1 MIYAPIMIPTLCR
14 YEHFRKLIESLQKCP
29 EAKETDLYIGLDY
42 PAKESHWDGYRK
54 IAAYVDT
61 INGFKNV
68 IIFKHDH
75 NLGADENI
83 TALREVVLKKYDCWI
98 FSEDD
103 NVVSPNFLAFIDKGL
118 EKFKDDSNVF
128 AICGYRHFYNVKFAD
143 NNFFRQNVDFSAWGY
158 GVWKD
163 KYDKFRHLWNKN
175 YLKSKAKN
183 LRCLYRAWRNGWE
196 KINNLIRYA
205 YGKKEV
211 SLHDKSI
218 SLLMAL
224 ENMDVVMPKISMIRN
239 EGWDNSGLHCMS
251 GGNLAERHTKQK
263 IDDNNTF
270 VYQGT
275 GLEFY
280 KQNRK
285 AFVKENYAFLSWI
298 GFVKQIIKSTFTRTC
313 I

>member
-1 MIYAPIMIPTLCR
+1 MIYAPIIIPTLCR

-54 IAAYVDT
+54 ITAYVDT

-68 IIFKHDH
+68 IIFKRDH
-75 NLGADENI
+75 NFGAGENI
-83 TALREVVLKKYDCWI
+83 TALREVVFKKYEHCI

-118 EKFKDDSNVF
+118 EKFKDDSTVF

-163 KYDKFRHLWNKN
+163 KYDKFCHLWNKN
-175 YLKSKAKN
+175 YLKSKAKK
-183 LRCLYRAWRNGWE
+183 LRCLYRVWRIGWE

-211 SLHDKSI
+211 SFHDKSI
-218 SLLMAL
+218 SLLMAF
-224 ENMDVVMPKISMIRN
+224 ENMDVVMPKTSMVRN
-239 EGWDNSGLHCMS
+239 EGWDNSGLHCTS
-251 GGNLAERHTKQK
+251 GNILAEKHIRQE
-263 IDDNNTF
+263 IDDKDVF

-285 AFVKENYAFLSWI
+285 IFVKENYARMSFISS
-298 GFVKQIIKSTFTRTC
+298 IKSF
-313 I
+313 IK